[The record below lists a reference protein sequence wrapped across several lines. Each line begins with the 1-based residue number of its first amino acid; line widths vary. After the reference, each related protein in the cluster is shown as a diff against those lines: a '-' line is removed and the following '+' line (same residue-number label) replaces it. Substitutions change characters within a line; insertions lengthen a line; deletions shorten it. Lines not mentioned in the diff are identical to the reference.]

1 MVRQSLLQDWLV
13 LFEVRSSNNDTL
25 HLGFLTLKTTVT
37 EIPEL
42 QLSFRIHQYLRFD
55 MKILIVEDNPDL
67 RENILT
73 YLSRENYICETAE
86 DYEQG
91 FDKIMS
97 HTYDVV
103 LIDIMLPK
111 GNGLQLLRDL
121 ISVRPQTG
129 SIIISARNALDDKV
143 AGLEIGA
150 DDYLTKPFQLPEL
163 LARIKAVHRRNQL
176 EGTDTLH
183 LGNIEINTSTRV
195 VSIENSPLNL
205 TPKEYD
211 LLLYFASNKN
221 RVLSKQTIAE
231 HLWGDYVD
239 HLENLDF
246 VYQHIKNLRKK
257 MATEGASDYIESVYS
272 VGYKFV
278 IPNQY
283 L

>member
-1 MVRQSLLQDWLV
+1 
-13 LFEVRSSNNDTL
+13 
-25 HLGFLTLKTTVT
+25 
-37 EIPEL
+37 
-42 QLSFRIHQYLRFD
+42 

-73 YLSRENYICETAE
+73 YLNRENYICETAE
-86 DYEQG
+86 DYDQG

-97 HTYDVV
+97 HSYDLV

-121 ISVRPQTG
+121 ISVQPQTG

-143 AGLEIGA
+143 SGLEIGA

-176 EGTDTLH
+176 EGTDVLS
-183 LGNIEINTSTRV
+183 LGDIEINTSTRV
-195 VSIENSPLNL
+195 VSVNDTSLNL

-246 VYQHIKNLRKK
+246 VYQHIKNVRKK
-257 MATEGASDYIESVYS
+257 MSKAGASDYIKSVYS

-278 IPNQY
+278 IPKKS

>member
-1 MVRQSLLQDWLV
+1 
-13 LFEVRSSNNDTL
+13 
-25 HLGFLTLKTTVT
+25 
-37 EIPEL
+37 
-42 QLSFRIHQYLRFD
+42 

-86 DYEQG
+86 DYEHG

-97 HTYDVV
+97 YSYDLV

-143 AGLEIGA
+143 KGLEIGA

-176 EGTDTLH
+176 EGTDILS
-183 LGNIEINTSTRV
+183 LGNLEINTSTRV
-195 VSIENSPLNL
+195 VSINDKSLNL

-257 MATEGASDYIESVYS
+257 MKEAGAGDYIKSVYS

-278 IPNQY
+278 VPGESV
-283 L
+283 

>member
-1 MVRQSLLQDWLV
+1 
-13 LFEVRSSNNDTL
+13 
-25 HLGFLTLKTTVT
+25 
-37 EIPEL
+37 
-42 QLSFRIHQYLRFD
+42 

-73 YLSRENYICETAE
+73 YLSRENFICESAE

-97 HTYDVV
+97 HSYDLV

-111 GNGLQLLRDL
+111 GNGLQLLQDL

-143 AGLEIGA
+143 KGLEIGA

-176 EGTDTLH
+176 EGTDILS
-183 LGNIEINTSTRV
+183 LGNFEINTSTRI
-195 VSIENSPLNL
+195 VSVNGKPLNL

-246 VYQHIKNLRKK
+246 VYQHIKNIRKK
-257 MATEGASDYIESVYS
+257 MKEAGASDYIKSVYS

-278 IPNQY
+278 VPRET
-283 L
+283 

>member
-1 MVRQSLLQDWLV
+1 
-13 LFEVRSSNNDTL
+13 
-25 HLGFLTLKTTVT
+25 
-37 EIPEL
+37 
-42 QLSFRIHQYLRFD
+42 

-86 DYEQG
+86 DYEHG

-97 HTYDVV
+97 HSYDLV

-143 AGLEIGA
+143 KGLEIGA

-176 EGTDTLH
+176 EGTDILS

-195 VSIENSPLNL
+195 VSINDKSLNL

-257 MATEGASDYIESVYS
+257 MKEVGAGDYIKSVYS

-278 IPNQY
+278 VPGESV
-283 L
+283 

>member
-1 MVRQSLLQDWLV
+1 
-13 LFEVRSSNNDTL
+13 
-25 HLGFLTLKTTVT
+25 
-37 EIPEL
+37 
-42 QLSFRIHQYLRFD
+42 

-73 YLSRENYICETAE
+73 YLSRENFICESAE

-97 HTYDVV
+97 HSYDLV

-111 GNGLQLLRDL
+111 GNGLQLLQDL

-143 AGLEIGA
+143 KGLEIGA

-176 EGTDTLH
+176 EGTDILS
-183 LGNIEINTSTRV
+183 LGNFEINTSTRI
-195 VSIENSPLNL
+195 VSVNGKPLNL

-246 VYQHIKNLRKK
+246 VYQHIKNIRKK
-257 MATEGASDYIESVYS
+257 MKEAGASDYIKSVYS

-278 IPNQY
+278 VPRDT